1 MSGTLVRC
9 DDRVALEAA
18 LDAARASVEAI
29 AFVPTMGALHVGHLT
44 LVRRAATLAPTVVV
58 SIFVNPSQFDVAA
71 DLAAYPRT
79 LDDDL
84 AQLAALAATL
94 DASLIVYTPSVDDVY
109 PDGAARTLRVLDVTD
124 HLCGASRPGHFDGV
138 ATVVDALLRAVRPTV
153 VVMGRKDHQQLVVVR
168 RLVAMQGH
176 AVDVDAAPTVRDHD
190 GVAVSSRNRLLDDA
204 ARAVARRIP
213 AALAAGVAV
222 ARSARAADTAL
233 DPVGVR
239 DAATAVLAGDG
250 LRIDYLET
258 VDPDRIVPIERPI
271 GGLGEGLG
279 GEAGEG
285 SDPRQVQM
293 LLAVAAHVGAGEAT
307 VRLIDNVLLGDAADE
322 QRLLDALSGTVEP
335 RTGSDAGGDAG
346 REEG

>member
-18 LDAARASVEAI
+18 LGAARASAEAI

-58 SIFVNPSQFDVAA
+58 SIFVNPTQFDVAA

-168 RLVAMQGH
+168 RLVAMQGY
-176 AVDVDAAPTVRDHD
+176 AVAVDAAPTVRDHD
-190 GVAVSSRNRLLDDA
+190 GVATSSRNRLLDDA

-222 ARSARAADTAL
+222 ARSARVAGTAL

-271 GGLGEGLG
+271 ARPGGGPGEGPD
-279 GEAGEG
+279 A
-285 SDPRQVQM
+285 RQVQV
-293 LLAVAAHVGAGEAT
+293 LLAVAAHVGGGEGT

-322 QRLLDALSGTVEP
+322 QRLLDALSGTAEP
-335 RTGSDAGGDAG
+335 RAARDAG
-346 REEG
+346 RDAGKDEG

>member
-9 DDRVALEAA
+9 EDRVTLETALG
-18 LDAARASVEAI
+18 AARVRAEPI
-29 AFVPTMGALHVGHLT
+29 AFVPTMGALHGGHLT

-58 SIFVNPSQFDVAA
+58 SIFVNPTQFDVAA

-84 AQLAALAATL
+84 TQLGALSATL
-94 DASLIVYTPSVDDVY
+94 DVSLVVYTPSVDDVY
-109 PDGAARTLRVLDVTD
+109 PAGAARTLQVPDVTE

-168 RLVAMQGH
+168 RLIAMQGH
-176 AVDVDAAPTVRDHD
+176 AVEVDAAPTVRDRD
-190 GVAVSSRNRLLDDA
+190 GVAVSSRNRLLDDV

-222 ARSARAADTAL
+222 ARSARERGDAL
-233 DPVGVR
+233 DPVWVR

-271 GGLGEGLG
+271 GGLGG
-279 GEAGEG
+279 GPGEG
-285 SDPRQVQM
+285 PDARQVQM

-307 VRLIDNVLLGDAADE
+307 VRLIDNVLLGDTADE
-322 QRLLDALSGTVEP
+322 QRLLDALAGTAEP
-335 RTGSDAGGDAG
+335 RAGRDGGGDAGGD
-346 REEG
+346 EG

>member
-1 MSGTLVRC
+1 MSGSFVRC
-9 DDRVALEAA
+9 EDRVALDVA
-18 LDAARASVEAI
+18 LDAARAGSEPI

-58 SIFVNPSQFDVAA
+58 SIFVNPTQFDAA
-71 DLAAYPRT
+71 DDLAAYPRT

-94 DASLIVYTPSVDDVY
+94 DASLIVYTPSVDVVY
-109 PDGAARTLRVLDVTD
+109 PHGAARTLRVPDVTD

-138 ATVVDALLRAVRPTV
+138 ATVVDALLRAVRPTII
-153 VVMGRKDHQQLVVVR
+153 VMGRKDHQQLVVVR
-168 RLVAMQGH
+168 RLVEMQGH
-176 AVDVDAAPTVRDHD
+176 AVEVDAAPTVRDHD

-213 AALAAGVAV
+213 AALAAGVEV
-222 ARSARAADTAL
+222 ARGARAAGGVL
-233 DPVGVR
+233 DPVDVR
-239 DAATAVLAGDG
+239 DAANAVLAGDG

-258 VDPDRIVPIERPI
+258 VDPERIVPIERPI
-271 GGLGEGLG
+271 GGAGERPGEGPD
-279 GEAGEG
+279 A
-285 SDPRQVQM
+285 RQVQM

-322 QRLLDALSGTVEP
+322 QRLLDALAGTAEP
-335 RTGSDAGGDAG
+335 RLG